1 MADAL
6 GVEAS
11 KPATQLVEPRSPTAT
26 AALLAFT
33 AGFVDTCGFVALFG
47 LFTAH
52 VTGNFV
58 LIGASLAQ
66 PRPGVIGKLLALPMF
81 IIAVAVTQWFVNRCA
96 ARGTRSDGAVLIAQA
111 LLLFGFMWLGAM
123 ASPIVDPDLLPSI
136 AAALFGVAA
145 MAVQNVASRSVFAAL
160 SPTTVMTGNVTQI
173 VMDLVDL
180 STNHG
185 DGPGVRKRLHKMW
198 PPVVAF
204 AFGAVGGGL
213 CFLNVG
219 FWALIVP
226 IGATMT
232 VLFLQRRTSNPA

>member
-1 MADAL
+1 MADTL
-6 GVEAS
+6 SVEGA
-11 KPATQLVEPRSPTAT
+11 KPATQPAEPRSPTAT

-66 PRPGVIGKLLALPMF
+66 PRPGVIAKLLALPMF
-81 IIAVAVTQWFVNRCA
+81 IIVVAVTQWFVIRCA

-111 LLLFGFMWLGAM
+111 LLLFGFMWLGVE
-123 ASPIVDPDLLPSI
+123 ASPIVDPDILPSI
-136 AAALFGVAA
+136 VVALFGVAA

-160 SPTTVMTGNVTQI
+160 SPTTVMTGNVTQV

-180 STNHG
+180 AMKRG
-185 DGPGVRKRLHKMW
+185 DGPGLQKRLYKMW

-204 AFGAVGGGL
+204 ACGAVGGGL
-213 CFLNVG
+213 CFLGVG

-232 VLFLQRRTSNPA
+232 VLFLQRRTSGSA